1 MSYDDFKVLLFEK
14 EDGIGIVTINR
25 PQVLNA
31 LNDQVFAELKRIFEL
46 MEYDDEV
53 RVAVLTGSGDKAFV
67 AGADIAMMSTYT
79 FLQARELTYQGFK
92 AQQTIAHF
100 PKPTIAA
107 VNGYAFGGGCE
118 IAMCCDIRI
127 ASERASF
134 GQPEIN
140 LGIIPGGGGT
150 QRLPRLVGMGI
161 AKEMVLT
168 GQPIDAKRAYE
179 IGLVNKVVPHEELM
193 NEVKKM
199 ARILMSK
206 SSVTLKLAKTAMDLG
221 IETDLEIGLQIER
234 ELFAECFATEDMKE
248 GLNAFLEKR
257 KPNFKGK

>member
-1 MSYDDFKVLLFEK
+1 MGYDGFEVLLFEK
-14 EDGIGIVTINR
+14 QDGIGIVTINR

-53 RVAVLTGSGDKAFV
+53 RVAVLTGAGDKAFV
-67 AGADIAMMSTYT
+67 AGADIAMMSSYT
-79 FLQARELTYQGFK
+79 FLQARELTHQGFK

-107 VNGYAFGGGCE
+107 VNGFAFGGGCE

-161 AKEMVLT
+161 AKELVFT

-179 IGLVNKVVPHEELM
+179 IGLVNRVVPHEELM

-199 ARILMSK
+199 ARVLMSK

>member
-14 EDGIGIVTINR
+14 EDGIATVTINR

-31 LNDQVFAELKRIFEL
+31 LNDQVFAELKRIFEM

-53 RVAVLTGSGDKAFV
+53 RVAVITGAGDKAFV
-67 AGADIAMMSTYT
+67 AGADISMMSTYT
-79 FLQARELTYQGFK
+79 FLQARELTYQGFR

-107 VNGYAFGGGCE
+107 VNGFAFGGGCE

-161 AKEMVLT
+161 AKELVLT

-179 IGLVNKVVPHEELM
+179 IGLVNRVVPHEELM
-193 NEVKKM
+193 SEVKKM
-199 ARILMSK
+199 ARVLMAK
-206 SSVTLKLAKTAMDLG
+206 SSVTLSLAKTAMDLG

-248 GLNAFLEKR
+248 GLTAFLEKR